1 MGQQSLNSFVLTN
14 IDLIETPVLQEA
26 IKNNLTE
33 HKNVLQEQIF
43 LQENGVSFSYSDS
56 ISYMERKNLVET
68 YIEYNQVKNEKIK
81 EATQGVNRGH

>member
-26 IKNNLTE
+26 IKNNFTE
-33 HKNVLQEQIF
+33 HKNILQEQIF

-56 ISYMERKNLVET
+56 ISYMERKDLVET
-68 YIEYNQVKNEKIK
+68 YIEYNQIKNEKIK
-81 EATQGVNRGH
+81 EATQNANR

>member
-26 IKNNLTE
+26 IKNNFTE
-33 HKNVLQEQIF
+33 HKNILQEQIF

-56 ISYMERKNLVET
+56 IS
-68 YIEYNQVKNEKIK
+68 
-81 EATQGVNRGH
+81 